1 MKEIKRKLY
10 GLYFVIVAVFVLLLY
25 FLLAHIVEDRLIS
38 LQEADLVEDITSIT
52 SYMEESGNIPE
63 LTESNIVEEFKSL
76 APLIHGHVIFLS
88 MEGKPL
94 FDLERNVDEI
104 DNLINRGEIQQVING
119 ASLGRSNRESPIN
132 NDINQFY
139 VAKPILNDASEMVG
153 IVRMSSEINNFRQI
167 IRESLLVLLASIF
180 ILGIVITL
188 VSRNWID
195 RITGAL
201 GQMENV
207 TEQLK
212 DGSYNARYM
221 GYSYQEIDNLGASIN
236 ELAQNLDEQEL
247 ELQLSQE
254 RTSEMINHL
263 IIGVMLLD
271 GQRHIQIVN
280 PVMNE
285 LFGTNL
291 YGKISHIY
299 SDYIKSAELM
309 ELIEEA
315 YETGQMANKEII
327 IYFPEEKILD
337 ANVIPVPGRNG
348 ASNDYIV
355 LLYDISEIRRL
366 ENIRTDFAANVSH
379 ELRTPITALKGF
391 SETLLDGAM
400 HDEEVLKEFL
410 EIMLSES
417 SRLDLMVKEIL
428 HLSKL
433 EHGQVRTN
441 IDWIHIGEVVE
452 EVFQILQQK
461 IELKNI
467 TVSIENTED
476 IQIYVNY
483 DQLKQ
488 VIMNLIANAISYT
501 PENGRVLVDISEENS
516 EIKIQVIDNGIG
528 IPEADQLRI
537 FERFYRVDKARS
549 RNAGGTGLGLS
560 IVKWIVES
568 INGRIELFSEVNV
581 GTTFVVWLPKK
592 YEK

>member
-52 SYMEESGNIPE
+52 SYMEESGHIPE

-299 SDYIKSAELM
+299 TDYIKSAELM